1 MSIEVLFMM
10 TKYYIISVSIV
21 WAGGMVTLISA
32 DLLYKYYVLM
42 KNNVC

>member
-1 MSIEVLFMM
+1 MSIDILLMM